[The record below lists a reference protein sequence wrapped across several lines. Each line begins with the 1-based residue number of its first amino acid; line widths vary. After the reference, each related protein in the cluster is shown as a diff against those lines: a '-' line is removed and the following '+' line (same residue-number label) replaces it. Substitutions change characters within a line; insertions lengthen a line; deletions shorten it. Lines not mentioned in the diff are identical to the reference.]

1 MKTSYLVAS
10 LSLFLFS
17 ALATKPLLGAP
28 EPLLDIRGEKVLAGT
43 PYYISAMDIGVS
55 SGGIGV
61 TSGRNQICPLDVIHE
76 PRVFGLPLV
85 FLPANGET
93 YAYESTDLNIK
104 FGDVPNTCNQ
114 STSVWKV
121 DDYDPSRGQWF
132 ITTNGVEGNPG
143 AHTLENWFKF
153 ENLGVEKVYKLVH
166 CPSVCESCISLCSG
180 VSVYYED
187 NVGHLALGSGYYTIS
202 FIKVEEHLLKLKKS
216 N

>member
-1 MKTSYLVAS
+1 MKSPYLVAS

-28 EPLLDIRGEKVLAGT
+28 EPLLDFRGDKVLAGT
-43 PYYISAMDIGVS
+43 PYYVLAMDIGVS
-55 SGGIGV
+55 SGGISA

-76 PRVFGLPLV
+76 PRVRGLPLV
-85 FLPANGET
+85 FSPANGET
-93 YAYESTDLNIK
+93 YVYESADLNIK

-121 DDYDPSRGQWF
+121 DGYDPSRGQWF
-132 ITTNGVEGNPG
+132 ITTDGVEGNPG
-143 AHTLENWFKF
+143 AHTLGNWFKF
-153 ENLGVEKVYKLVH
+153 EKLDVDRVYKLVH
-166 CPSVCESCISLCSG
+166 CPSVCESCTHLCSG

-187 NVGHLALGSGYYTIS
+187 NVGRLALGSGYYTIS
-202 FIKVEEHLLKLKKS
+202 FITVEEHLSKLKES